1 MTGKRVLRMTAVRRA
16 KEQPIQTAVESGVLR
31 GRPLRKR
38 GKWVINML
46 KHCGGGKTYGEDL
59 TEQMDLLRKYLRLVQ
74 RKWDF
79 KNY

>member
-38 GKWVINML
+38 GKWVINVL
-46 KHCGGGKTYGEDL
+46 KHCGGGKTYREDL
-59 TEQMDLLRKYLRLVQ
+59 TEQMDLLRKY
-74 RKWDF
+74 F
-79 KNY
+79 KIGTEKMGF